1 MNDEHLVKQKLKKSI
16 VKLVLI
22 FSTLFFCIGIY
33 AQGSFAP
40 AAGEPGSTAIH
51 RDSSA
56 IVAWASSCTVE
67 RGYINITDPTET
79 CTQSGITSNYAF
91 FGHDTLAIG
100 YPETNMTCV
109 SLGDGGSAIVEFE
122 YPIINGD
129 GYDFAVFENGFQ
141 DVFPPL
147 LYFLEL
153 GFVEVSSDGEHFVRF
168 PSVSETST
176 ETQIGSF
183 ENLDPTNIYNLAGKY
198 VADYGTPFDLDDLVD
213 SLGLDLNNI
222 THVKIIDVVG
232 IIDSEY
238 SSYDSEGN
246 IINDPWATPFES
258 GGFDFNAVGVIN
270 SSGNQSVGESNSFS
284 SVNIWPNPV
293 RSGENLNLQI
303 QNSYKESDFQIKII
317 DIQGNIVLSRALNNN
332 ENITLAEDMN
342 SGLYVLYVIASE
354 GKFYTQKFVV
364 K

>member
-1 MNDEHLVKQKLKKSI
+1 MNDEHLIKQKLKKPMRR
-16 VKLVLI
+16 LVLI
-22 FSTLFFCIGIY
+22 FSALIFCTGVY

-51 RDSSA
+51 RDSPV
-56 IVAWASSCTVE
+56 IVDWASSCTVE

-109 SLGDGGSAIVEFE
+109 SLGDGGSAIVQFE
-122 YPIINGD
+122 YPIVNGE

-141 DVFPPL
+141 AVSVPY

-168 PSVSETST
+168 PSVSETSN
-176 ETQIGSF
+176 EMQIGSF

-198 VADYGTPFDLDDLVD
+198 VADYGTPFDLDDLKD
-213 SLGLDLNNI
+213 SLGIDLNDI
-222 THVKIIDVVG
+222 THIKIIDVVG

-246 IINDPWATPFES
+246 VINDPWATPFES
-258 GGFDFNAVGVIN
+258 CGFDFNAVGVIN
-270 SSGNQSVGESNSFS
+270 SSRNQSVGGNNSFS
-284 SVNIWPNPV
+284 GVDIWPNPL
-293 RSGENLNLQI
+293 RSGEDLNIQI
-303 QNSYKESDFQIKII
+303 QNSNKESGLQIKII
-317 DIQGNIVLSRALNNN
+317 DIHGKVVLSRALNSN

-342 SGLYVLYVIASE
+342 SGLYILYVIASD
-354 GKFYTQKFVV
+354 GKIYSKKFVV